1 MSATPLRRIEG
12 KYEILEKLGEGG
24 MGAVYKVR
32 HRLLDDVR
40 VIKMMR
46 PQLVADEEFKARFQ
60 REARVAIQLRHP
72 NVAHLIDF
80 TIDEEDGTASIVM
93 EFIDG
98 MTLEEV
104 LRHSGPPPLG
114 LALEI
119 GQQALRA
126 LGCLHERGFVHRDI
140 SPDNLMLTADAEGRP
155 LVKLIDLGIAKL
167 LGAGTDLSTGGGHLT
182 ATGIFLGKVRYSS
195 PEQFG
200 TEGAAMVDARGDLYS
215 LGVVLYELLT
225 GRYPIQ
231 GKDPSSLIAG
241 HLFRSPLDFAD
252 SDPEGR
258 VPPELRALLLR
269 ALAKEPAQ
277 RFASSRARGA
287 ELARLRAPGDVADGD
302 LRRALTRPPGGTVRV
317 PVTPPGSTQDRLNAQ
332 FGLRTTPSSH
342 GGDGGKAAPPP
353 ARRSPEVELR
363 VRTLLREAESLLE
376 RNDYEGALA
385 HLERGKALA
394 PGNAE
399 VQSLLEKAELAVR
412 ARRRTRDLT
421 GVQEEIE
428 AALARGDYRAA
439 EMRLYQAEASFG
451 EQEVFTRLHE
461 RLGELRRADLEA
473 RRRAERLMAV
483 IQRIEEAFAAGD
495 LAGALEEARQALE
508 LDPESA
514 RAKAL
519 AEGIT
524 AELGRREEAEAAARE
539 AARLVEIAAQEAAR
553 RAELE
558 TQEVARQAELEAEE
572 AARQKEIAAREAAHQ
587 AELEAQEAA
596 RRAAIEAEEAARR
609 AELEEAARI
618 EEEALRRREEAELAA
633 IRAERRRREKEAE
646 RAEQL
651 AAAVAAI
658 DACLDGGDP
667 EGAARQLPGIA
678 SIFGDAPA
686 LRERWE
692 RVEAMRH
699 RQELESALVA
709 IDEALEGRDLAVAA
723 RRLPAAVAP
732 LRRRGGLRERWERLE
747 ALQRAARVEALRTEA
762 ASLVRAGHLDRAAR
776 KLRQA
781 LGARSRRSA
790 DRRAARRARAGMI
803 AVPSVSLL
811 KSGAGFTQGLTD
823 ERAAQDHRAV
833 PAGQAGGRERRG
845 ERLPRHRHP
854 VGGHGRRQAD
864 QQRRR
869 RVRRAA
875 RALPGV
881 RRHPAIPPPPEPPR
895 DRRLRLHHRRQRLPG
910 HRVPPRLQPRGGRR
924 LCPRARD
931 LAAAA
936 GGRRPGGDGRAG
948 DLHPQPARRQR
959 PGGAGRGGRAG
970 EDPGVGECRAG
981 DRGDADA
988 RRLPGRPP
996 RLRPPRLPAAARADR
1011 LQDRHPAGGRR
1022 RAGGHRGAARPARS
1036 RPPRRS
1042 RASLPLLDRGPGG
1055 PARGALRAG
1064 RGQGAGPDGGLRHP
1078 PRPGG
1083 GRRPGGDDADPPPRA
1098 GAAGSVAGGRN
1109 HAPGLPLGR
1118 RRPDL
1123 AGAAAGGRP
1132 RRHDDGAGREVL
1144 VSGAGAALGVAGGGD
1159 RADRGPPRAG
1169 RAARAEATQDRGD
1182 PRRARAAAA
1191 TPPAG
1196 AAPPARGDD
1205 EHPGDPA
1212 RCRARRH
1219 GPAGTERRAGG
1230 GDAAAPLAD
1239 ALAASAA
1246 GAPAGGPRAA
1256 AAPPSTR
1263 GRAPMDPAA
1272 SAPLRSPR

>member
-1 MSATPLRRIEG
+1 VSAIPLRRIEG

-72 NVAHLIDF
+72 NIAHLIDF
-80 TIDEEDGTASIVM
+80 TIDEEDGTAFIVM
-93 EFIDG
+93 ELIDG

-155 LVKLIDLGIAKL
+155 LVKLIDLGIAKVL
-167 LGAGTDLSTGGGHLT
+167 GTGAGTDLSTGGGHLT
-182 ATGIFLGKVRYSS
+182 GTGIFLGKVRYSS

-231 GKDPSSLIAG
+231 GRDPSSLIAG
-241 HLFRSPLDFAD
+241 HLFRPPLDFAD
-252 SDPEGR
+252 SDPGGR
-258 VPPELRALLLR
+258 VRPELRALLLR

-277 RFASSRARGA
+277 RFASAREIGA
-287 ELARLRAPGDVADGD
+287 ALAELRAPGDVADGD
-302 LRRALTRPPGGTVRV
+302 LRRALTRLPGGTVRV

-399 VQSLLEKAELAVR
+399 VQVLLDKAELAVR

-428 AALARGDYRAA
+428 AALARRDYRAA

-461 RLGELRRADLEA
+461 RLGELRRVDLEA

-483 IQRIEEAFAAGD
+483 IQGIETAFAAGD

-524 AELGRREEAEAAARE
+524 VELARREEAEAAAQE
-539 AARLVEIAAQEAAR
+539 AARLAEIAAQEAAR
-553 RAELE
+553 RAEIE
-558 TQEVARQAELEAEE
+558 AEEAARQAELEAQEAAHQQEIAAEE
-572 AARQKEIAAREAAHQ
+572 AARQ

-596 RRAAIEAEEAARR
+596 RRAEVEAEEAAHRV
-609 AELEEAARI
+609 ELEEAARI
-618 EEEALRRREEAELAA
+618 EAEALRRREEAELAA

-667 EGAARQLPGIA
+667 EGAARLLPGIA

-692 RVEAMRH
+692 RVEALRH
-699 RQELESALVA
+699 RQELESALAA
-709 IDEALEGRDLAVAA
+709 IDEELERKDLAAAA
-723 RRLPAAVAP
+723 RRLPAAVA
-732 LRRRGGLRERWERLE
+732 RFGGEAALRERWERLE

-781 LGARSRRSA
+781 LELDPA
-790 DRRAARRARAGMI
+790 D
-803 AVPSVSLL
+803 
-811 KSGAGFTQGLTD
+811 
-823 ERAAQDHRAV
+823 
-833 PAGQAGGRERRG
+833 
-845 ERLPRHRHP
+845 PRTAE
-854 VGGHGRRQAD
+854 Q
-864 QQRRR
+864 
-869 RVRRAA
+869 
-875 RALPGV
+875 
-881 RRHPAIPPPPEPPR
+881 
-895 DRRLRLHHRRQRLPG
+895 
-910 HRVPPRLQPRGGRR
+910 
-924 LCPRARD
+924 
-931 LAAAA
+931 LAA
-936 GGRRPGGDGRAG
+936 
-948 DLHPQPARRQR
+948 L
-959 PGGAGRGGRAG
+959 
-970 EDPGVGECRAG
+970 
-981 DRGDADA
+981 
-988 RRLPGRPP
+988 
-996 RLRPPRLPAAARADR
+996 
-1011 LQDRHPAGGRR
+1011 
-1022 RAGGHRGAARPARS
+1022 
-1036 RPPRRS
+1036 
-1042 RASLPLLDRGPGG
+1042 
-1055 PARGALRAG
+1055 ARG
-1064 RGQGAGPDGGLRHP
+1064 
-1078 PRPGG
+1078 
-1083 GRRPGGDDADPPPRA
+1083 
-1098 GAAGSVAGGRN
+1098 
-1109 HAPGLPLGR
+1109 
-1118 RRPDL
+1118 
-1123 AGAAAGGRP
+1123 
-1132 RRHDDGAGREVL
+1132 
-1144 VSGAGAALGVAGGGD
+1144 
-1159 RADRGPPRAG
+1159 
-1169 RAARAEATQDRGD
+1169 
-1182 PRRARAAAA
+1182 
-1191 TPPAG
+1191 
-1196 AAPPARGDD
+1196 
-1205 EHPGDPA
+1205 
-1212 RCRARRH
+1212 
-1219 GPAGTERRAGG
+1219 
-1230 GDAAAPLAD
+1230 
-1239 ALAASAA
+1239 
-1246 GAPAGGPRAA
+1246 
-1256 AAPPSTR
+1256 
-1263 GRAPMDPAA
+1263 
-1272 SAPLRSPR
+1272 